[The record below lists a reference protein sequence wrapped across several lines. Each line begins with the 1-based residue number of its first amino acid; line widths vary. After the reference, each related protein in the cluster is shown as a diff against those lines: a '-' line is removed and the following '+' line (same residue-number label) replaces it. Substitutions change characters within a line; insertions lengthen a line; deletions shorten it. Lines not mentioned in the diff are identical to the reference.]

1 MAESASFFNF
11 FLLGS
16 LPGLLR
22 LIGHC
27 VIGIPQKRRMSAPQ
41 QREREKSEVRT
52 YKRKGEKI
60 YIYSY
65 PIHLKMMKYIRRTG
79 MDMAEY
85 QTGALCLYRI
95 LPSYKTAVYTYA
107 MTVIIASSFFFS
119 YTYIPHCI
127 EICYT
132 KHFGQTEKNRRRKQL
147 LLYVS
152 FSL

>member
-27 VIGIPQKRRMSAPQ
+27 VIGIPQKRRMSALQ

-60 YIYSY
+60 YIYIYSY
-65 PIHLKMMKYIRRTG
+65 PIHLKMMMKYIRRTG

-85 QTGALCLYRI
+85 QTGALTIYRI
-95 LPSYKTAVYTYA
+95 LPSYEQQFIH
-107 MTVIIASSFFFS
+107 M
-119 YTYIPHCI
+119 
-127 EICYT
+127 
-132 KHFGQTEKNRRRKQL
+132 R
-147 LLYVS
+147 
-152 FSL
+152 

>member
-27 VIGIPQKRRMSAPQ
+27 VIGIPQKRRMRETPQ
-41 QREREKSEVRT
+41 QREKEKRTKCT

-60 YIYSY
+60 YIYIYSY
-65 PIHLKMMKYIRRTG
+65 PIHLKMMMKYIRRTG

-85 QTGALCLYRI
+85 QTGALTIYRI
-95 LPSYKTAVYTYA
+95 LPSYEQQFIH
-107 MTVIIASSFFFS
+107 M
-119 YTYIPHCI
+119 
-127 EICYT
+127 
-132 KHFGQTEKNRRRKQL
+132 R
-147 LLYVS
+147 
-152 FSL
+152 